1 MNCTDV
7 ENLAALAAGGDLM
20 PQETR
25 VLESHLA
32 ECAECAVRAA
42 RLQESQA
49 LLRGLADEPFEPAT
63 LEAVRRGVLAK
74 IQRRTAVTVPIWRWA
89 FGGATL
95 LFTAALLWLHLTPRP
110 LSLRRLPAPAPPAN
124 FEQARQM
131 APRPAPDTRVTA
143 QHRRA
148 RRPRVAK
155 PVITASRQ
163 PLLVKFLT
171 DDPDVVVYWI
181 VEEVQAGESR

>member
-1 MNCTDV
+1 VNCTDV

-20 PQETR
+20 PHELR
-25 VLESHLA
+25 VLKSHLA
-32 ECAECAVRAA
+32 ECAGCAMRAA

-49 LLRGLADEPFEPAT
+49 LLRGLADEPFEPAA
-63 LEAVRRGVLAK
+63 LDVIRRGVFAK
-74 IQRRTAVTVPIWRWA
+74 IQGPTAVTVPIWRWA

-95 LFTAALLWLHLTPRP
+95 LFTAGLLWVHFSPRP
-110 LSLRRLPAPAPPAN
+110 GYLRRLPASAPPAN
-124 FEQARQM
+124 VEQARQM

-148 RRPRVAK
+148 RRPRAAK